1 MAGNKKRKKKAVR
14 NVNMSNIETVL
25 KHLYTFVST
34 LSKAHTHQV
43 SQWDSKSLQ
52 NAFNWAKYAEEMHRK
67 LKDRSFKQELD
78 CKIKDMTIH
87 LSPVSCFQFNFD
99 NLEKASEILF
109 LTLIQN
115 PHFPEN
121 IAQGLLFVFNSQF
134 DRFCFGLDDKSCALT
149 TDITT
154 LTVGGDVVK
163 FSSKTDDELNINAQ
177 AKCLLEALANVIS
190 RLKDVAKTDQYVN
203 TLLKR
208 LIKFKH
214 GISVV
219 ILVYLQAGVQEDNQS
234 RTICDTILKFL
245 SKNTV
250 LFENISLNL
259 LMEASSQDCHFADI
273 LIGWLLQ
280 KAQTFSLKYPEDE
293 LYTWICRET
302 DEKTFDFQTLCQY
315 FDMLLKTNKQT
326 KKTVTSLLNKGSE
339 ESLVNIFKDISKAVC
354 NI

>member
-1 MAGNKKRKKKAVR
+1 
-14 NVNMSNIETVL
+14 MSNIETVL

-52 NAFNWAKYAEEMHRK
+52 NAFNWAKYAEEMHMQ
-67 LKDRSFKQELD
+67 LKDRSFKNELD

-99 NLEKASEILF
+99 TLEKASEILF

-115 PHFPEN
+115 PHFPES
-121 IAQGLLFVFNSQF
+121 IAQGLLFAFNSQF
-134 DRFCFGLDDKSCALT
+134 DRFCFGLDAKSFALT

-154 LTVGGDVVK
+154 LTVGEDIVK
-163 FSSKTDDELNINAQ
+163 SLSKTAELNISAQ
-177 AKCLLEALANVIS
+177 AKCLLDALANVMS
-190 RLKDVAKTDQYVN
+190 RLEDVAKTDRYVKN
-203 TLLKR
+203 LLKR
-208 LIKFKH
+208 LIEFKH

-219 ILVYLQAGVQEDNQS
+219 ISMYLQAGVQEEDHN

-250 LFENISLNL
+250 LFKNISINL

-273 LIGWLLQ
+273 FIDWLFQ
-280 KAQTFSLKYPEDE
+280 KARTFSLKYPDDE
-293 LYTWICRET
+293 LYTWICKDT
-302 DEKTFDFQTLCQY
+302 DEKAFDFQTLCQY

-326 KKTVTSLLNKGSE
+326 KKIVTSLLNKGCE
-339 ESLVNIFKDISKAVC
+339 ESLINIFKDISKAVC

>member
-1 MAGNKKRKKKAVR
+1 
-14 NVNMSNIETVL
+14 MSNIETVL

-34 LSKAHTHQV
+34 LSKAHTKQV

-52 NAFNWAKYAEEMHRK
+52 NAFNWAKYAEEIHLK
-67 LKDRSFKQELD
+67 LKDRSFKNELD

-87 LSPVSCFQFNFD
+87 LSPVCCFQFNFD

-115 PHFPEN
+115 PHFPES
-121 IAQGLLFVFNSQF
+121 IAQGLLIAFNSQF
-134 DRFCFGLDDKSCALT
+134 DQFCFGLDAKSCALT
-149 TDITT
+149 KDIIT
-154 LTVGGDVVK
+154 LTVGGDIVE
-163 FSSKTDDELNINAQ
+163 SSSTTDDLNVNAQ
-177 AKCLLEALANVIS
+177 ATCLLSALCNVMY
-190 RLKDVAKTDQYVN
+190 RLEDVTKTDQYVN

-208 LIKFKH
+208 LIEFKH

-219 ILVYLQAGVQEDNQS
+219 ISMYLQAGVQEENHN

-245 SKNTV
+245 SKNTA

-273 LIGWLLQ
+273 LIDWLFQ
-280 KAQTFSLKYPEDE
+280 KARSFSLKYPEDE

-302 DEKTFDFQTLCQY
+302 DEKAFDFQTLCQY
-315 FDMLLKTNKQT
+315 FNMLLKSNKQT
-326 KKTVTSLLNKGSE
+326 KKTVTSLLNKSSE
-339 ESLVNIFKDISKAVC
+339 ESLVNIFRDISKAVSD
-354 NI
+354 I